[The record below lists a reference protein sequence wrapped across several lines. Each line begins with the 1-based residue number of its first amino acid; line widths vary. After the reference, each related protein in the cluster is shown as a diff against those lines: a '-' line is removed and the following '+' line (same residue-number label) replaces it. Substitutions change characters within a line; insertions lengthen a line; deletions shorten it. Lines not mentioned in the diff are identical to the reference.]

1 MIKISE
7 FDLICLF
14 ACVGRCTFAGEKIS
28 CGKMVNGQ
36 LSLSKLLVDELRE
49 KDALE
54 SVISEYG
61 VQSVRVCMNCKR
73 LMNEGWLYC
82 GDITY
87 CSEACLL
94 ADNPDE
100 DMETL
105 RNELDDEFRYPDENC
120 SSTPVSFWTKGGG
133 GEFIVHNS

>member
-1 MIKISE
+1 
-7 FDLICLF
+7 
-14 ACVGRCTFAGEKIS
+14 
-28 CGKMVNGQ
+28 MVNGQ

-61 VQSVRVCMNCKR
+61 VQSVRVCRNCKR

-82 GDITY
+82 EDITY

-105 RNELDDEFRYPDENC
+105 RNELDDESRYPDENC
-120 SSTPVSFWTKGGG
+120 SCTPVSFWTKW
-133 GEFIVHNS
+133 GEGSS